1 MGHGARDFAPM
12 IESVPLEGEAPA
24 TVETVAPAPAPVAP
38 ARPEALPE
46 DYWDGEAGAPKWD
59 ALSEKLT
66 KVQEYEA
73 AEAARREAVPVEA
86 SAYKLDLP
94 ENVVGIDGKPVRLI
108 ADNPATKAAQELA
121 AKHGL
126 TQEQFTDFVAFHAGQ
141 LLADQ
146 KAQAEAVDAAM
157 KAEMTKLGA
166 EAPARIRAVDAA
178 LRAQV
183 GDKAQALLD
192 SMATAEAVE
201 VLEALIAKTGAPA
214 ISAPHQAAAQPL
226 SHAEALYGKG

>member
-1 MGHGARDFAPM
+1 M
-12 IESVPLEGEAPA
+12 IESVPSEGEGAPA
-24 TVETVAPAPAPVAP
+24 VEAAVEATTPASAPERPAS
-38 ARPEALPE
+38 LPE

-59 ALSEKLT
+59 ALAEKLT
-66 KVQEYEA
+66 KAQEYEA

-94 ENVVGIDGKPVRLI
+94 ENVVGLDGKPVRLI

-141 LLADQ
+141 LLAE
-146 KAQAEAVDAAM
+146 QAATAKAVDEAM

-178 LRAQV
+178 VRQQL
-183 GDKAQALLD
+183 GDKAEALLEG
-192 SMATAEAVE
+192 MTTAGAVE
-201 VLEALIAKTGAPA
+201 ALEALIAKINTPA
-214 ISAPHQAAAQPL
+214 ISAPNQTATQEL
-226 SHAEALYGKG
+226 SLAERMYQKG

>member
-1 MGHGARDFAPM
+1 M
-12 IESVPLEGEAPA
+12 IESVPNPDGEGVP
-24 TVETVAPAPAPVAP
+24 VVDPLVAAAPAPVAVAP
-38 ARPEALPE
+38 TRPEALPE

-86 SAYKLDLP
+86 NAYKLDLP

-108 ADNPATKAAQELA
+108 ADDPATKAAQELA

-141 LLADQ
+141 LLAGQ
-146 KAQAEAVDAAM
+146 KAADSAIR
-157 KAEMTKLGA
+157 AEMTKLGA
-166 EAPARIRAVDAA
+166 EAPARIKAVESA
-178 LRAQV
+178 LKQQL
-183 GDKAQALLD
+183 GDKGTALSD
-192 SMATAEAVE
+192 SLFTAEAVE
-201 VLEALIAKTGAPA
+201 ALEALIAKLTTPA
-214 ISAPHQAAAQPL
+214 ISAPHQTAAQDL
-226 SHAEALYGKG
+226 SLAERMYQKG